1 MTVRPPSSL
10 GPQASPGEAIYDAF
24 QHELLAEKAASLGRA
39 GDLAAKAMARLHA
52 LDRAAPERPA
62 ALREA
67 AQAVHAWFIQREICG
82 LRRHQDV
89 IRELSI
95 PQEVLA
101 RLGAS

>member
-10 GPQASPGEAIYDAF
+10 GPRASLGDALFDAF
-24 QHELLAEKAASLGRA
+24 QHEILAEKAASLGRA
-39 GDLAAKAMARLHA
+39 GENAARALEKLHA
-52 LDRAAPERPA
+52 LAPDSAERRAA
-62 ALREA
+62 LKEA
-67 AQAVHAWFIQREICG
+67 VQAVHAWFIQREICG

-89 IRELSI
+89 VRELRI